1 MNKFDYIIINILKLH
16 QEPVSVHPSPA
27 SNHVYKDVI
36 VLKLWKNGSSTF
48 LATYLASPAD
58 RLIDNRNCLIASCV
72 NVPDDDKTLTFPQHN
87 NQLHRMEPF
96 FKHLSGT
103 STTTETIGN
112 VSLEISP
119 SSRTWESLQSGS
131 PLLPKVAISP
141 TSVTGFMVRLFP
153 AISLKARLV
162 GSR

>member
-48 LATYLASPAD
+48 LATYLAS
-58 RLIDNRNCLIASCV
+58 CV

-87 NQLHRMEPF
+87 NPLHRMEPF